1 MGMNAYTDESLFTL
15 TVTATRN
22 NTSLTFADITGPL
35 FPTISGGTDKTFK
48 NSQRASYEAAHQA
61 TLKMFEKMEEY
72 SKSTGQSPVQPP
84 AGRVF
89 TPSYQYMGNTSGI
102 GSRRVKVVFVGLRGG
117 QGREAVANAIS
128 GQEGDGIRAFIGRVE
143 DRTGVKIGGTRGK
156 KRRRL

>member
-1 MGMNAYTDESLFTL
+1 
-15 TVTATRN
+15 
-22 NTSLTFADITGPL
+22 LTFSDHTGPL

-61 TLKMFEKMEEY
+61 SLKMFEKMEEY
-72 SKSTGQSPVQPP
+72 SRSTGAALAPSAPT
-84 AGRVF
+84 GRVF
-89 TPSYQYMGNTSGI
+89 TSPSYSNTSGI
-102 GSRRVKVVFVGLRGG
+102 GSRRVKVVFNGLRGG
-117 QGREAVANAIS
+117 QGREAVANAIG